1 MAVAV
6 ALYVVHRWATNK
18 PAITAQAAVGG
29 LFAIAVIALLDQGRT
44 EEIAKGFAWL
54 FLVAAAYNAVPD
66 IAKAAGSGQQAT
78 ATKVVPPVTIT

>member
-6 ALYVVHRWATNK
+6 ALYVVHRWATDK

-54 FLVAAAYNAVPD
+54 FLIAAAYNAVPD
-66 IAKAAGSGQQAT
+66 ITKAAGAAGPANAKSTPAKP
-78 ATKVVPPVTIT
+78 A